1 MSRYICKTEAPG
13 SSSFAVFPSG
23 PEVSTRS
30 ENFQSDACNEDG
42 ELQDENKAS
51 AASKCEKSLGLAS
64 IAPAVGG
71 ASSLMRIHLQEME
84 TLLAELKDGT
94 GDSESLAVS
103 GDHSFMIAPI
113 VNTLGY
119 FYYNIGNKEEAK
131 NLFEEYLNLYP
142 DGYNSYDSMGE
153 FYYNEGDMENALKFY
168 KKAKEMYPAATSAN
182 MMIEEISKS

>member
-1 MSRYICKTEAPG
+1 M
-13 SSSFAVFPSG
+13 
-23 PEVSTRS
+23 
-30 ENFQSDACNEDG
+30 
-42 ELQDENKAS
+42 ENK
-51 AASKCEKSLGLAS
+51 
-64 IAPAVGG
+64 I
-71 ASSLMRIHLQEME
+71 QEME

-153 FYYNEGDMENALKFY
+153 YYYNEGDMENALKFY